1 MAQYTVNVNATSNS
15 GANTDD
21 VFLAINN
28 TAAVS
33 AMVKRVRV
41 SFPAT
46 APADYEAQITV
57 QRFTATSA
65 ATTSAGTEVKR
76 RFTAPV
82 AICVTNTKSG
92 TNAFGTGTVS
102 DTVIKASVNTRSV
115 FEWIARDEYDYIEAA
130 LGTTAGVQV
139 SVQVSSAS
147 ILVNAEMDWEE

>member
-82 AICVTNTKSG
+82 ATCVTNTKSG